1 MQEGYLCR
9 QKYYWFS
16 YFSPIFWYK
25 VSYFS
30 YFLNPEFPIFLS
42 NHAAGH
48 PEKFLWLQ
56 KQPQLISLRGRR
68 SIEKERGFQAREKC
82 EGRARKQATTSLK
95 HLFLRGHNNTTC
107 LVFFLICFN
116 AKSVGEE
123 IFKYYWKGFYQEKM
137 VCLGSRDLEELP
149 KSIYSLLWFQLTV
162 QNKLLSSTKTFVK
175 GRYKF

>member
-1 MQEGYLCR
+1 MQGGYLCW

-25 VSYFS
+25 VSYFF
-30 YFLNPEFPIFLS
+30 YFLNPEFPIFWS

-56 KQPQLISLRGRR
+56 KQPQLISLRGRH
-68 SIEKERGFQAREKC
+68 SIGKEREFQAREKC

-137 VCLGSRDLEELP
+137 VSP
-149 KSIYSLLWFQLTV
+149 KSTREERSTLARGTSRSCQSQYIVCCGFSLL
-162 QNKLLSSTKTFVK
+162 
-175 GRYKF
+175 

>member
-1 MQEGYLCR
+1 MQEGCLCR
-9 QKYYWFS
+9 QKYYRFS

-25 VSYFS
+25 VSYFF
-30 YFLNPEFPIFLS
+30 YFLNPEFPIFWS

-56 KQPQLISLRGRR
+56 KQPQLISLRGRH
-68 SIEKERGFQAREKC
+68 SIGKEKAFQAREKC
-82 EGRARKQATTSLK
+82 EGWARKQATTSLK
-95 HLFLRGHNNTTC
+95 HLFLRGHNNTC

-137 VCLGSRDLEELP
+137 VSP
-149 KSIYSLLWFQLTV
+149 KSTRRGAPWLEGPREAAKV
-162 QNKLLSSTKTFVK
+162 N
-175 GRYKF
+175 R